1 MTGRQSFIIRG
12 LILSGPDDLLRGN
25 DKTTRRTSW
34 QVTAL
39 NLNWSIS
46 VITTDSIDS
55 RRLILLVSAR

>member
-39 NLNWSIS
+39 NLN
-46 VITTDSIDS
+46 
-55 RRLILLVSAR
+55 

>member
-1 MTGRQSFIIRG
+1 VEVRREQFIISVKGPKMTGRQSFIIRG

-39 NLNWSIS
+39 NLN
-46 VITTDSIDS
+46 
-55 RRLILLVSAR
+55 